1 MNWISKIL
9 TVTEKIKRNIDK
21 RFPSRKDIETS
32 KWASLD
38 CCMKGPILKSELEEH
53 LYVCPHCGVHK
64 RVSGRQRLDFFF
76 GKDNY
81 EILDYPMGI
90 DDPLQFPNYKDK
102 LKEARKKTGQ
112 KSAFIICT
120 GKVNGINVTA
130 ITSTFSYIGGSMGSQ
145 ESEAFLHAIDHAI
158 KNYNPVINFCSGGGI
173 RLYESMIGLSCMA
186 RTTLAINE
194 LKKNNLLY
202 LNVLTDPIAGGE
214 LASYGMLG
222 DLHIAEPGAIVAF
235 AGARVIKSTVK
246 EELPE
251 GFQQSEYVLKTGF
264 VDLIV
269 ERKDLSKTIG
279 TLLSIL
285 LKKNSDVN
293 SELSNE
299 TSTNTEQPTKAAS

>member
-21 RFPSRKDIETS
+21 RFPSKEDIETS
-32 KWASLD
+32 KWSSLD
-38 CCMKGPILKSELEEH
+38 CCMKGPILKDDLEKH
-53 LYVCPHCGVHK
+53 LYVCPHCNSHK
-64 RVSGRQRLDFFF
+64 RISATQRFDFFF

-81 EILDYPMGI
+81 EILDYPIGI
-90 DDPLQFPNYKDK
+90 DDPLQFPNYKNK

-112 KSAFIICT
+112 KSAFMICA

-130 ITSTFSYIGGSMGSQ
+130 IASNFSYIGGSMGSQ
-145 ESEAFLHAIDHAI
+145 ESEAFLSAIDHAI

-186 RTTLAINE
+186 RTTLAITE

-202 LNVLTDPIAGGE
+202 LNVLTDPIAGGQC
-214 LASYGMLG
+214 ASYGMLG

-269 ERKDLSKTIG
+269 DRKDLPKTIG

-285 LKKNSDVN
+285 LKKKSGISSEISD
-293 SELSNE
+293 E
-299 TSTNTEQPTKAAS
+299 TTENIEPIRKEAS